1 MLEPVLGHSR
11 IVPFPERVD
20 RYPGRRVESPNLSL
34 YNKHGDRDRP
44 PGLQTFT
51 SAGGAE
57 TFEEFS
63 LSQVVETN
71 LIYVTAVE
79 RPDVFGVPDW
89 RNIDLMVI
97 GTVVSPVKHV
107 SSAHMNL

>member
-1 MLEPVLGHSR
+1 MLELVLGHPL
-11 IVPFPERVD
+11 VPFPERVG
-20 RYPGRRVESPNLSL
+20 RCTRAGGLSRRTYPSNKQDGRDLPL
-34 YNKHGDRDRP
+34 
-44 PGLQTFT
+44 GLQTFT

-57 TFEEFS
+57 TFEEFT

-71 LIYVTAVE
+71 VIYVTAVE
-79 RPDVFGVPDW
+79 GPDVFGVPDW

-107 SSAHMNL
+107 SPARVNL